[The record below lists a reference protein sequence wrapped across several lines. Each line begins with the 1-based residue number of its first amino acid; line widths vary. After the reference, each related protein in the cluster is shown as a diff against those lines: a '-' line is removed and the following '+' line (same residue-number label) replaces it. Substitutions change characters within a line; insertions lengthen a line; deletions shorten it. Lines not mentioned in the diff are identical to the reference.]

1 MLLPMVA
8 YAALQA
14 RENLFGKVRVRGYLV
29 ERGEAGVASLRAY
42 SEQWP
47 LQELTVRVGPY
58 AVVHTRSELGA
69 SMPSERACARVL
81 SLGFTGL
88 SGIDLSSLWSF
99 DDGPVE
105 LALSPVIV
113 RSTLVF
119 RLAELRRR
127 VERLPVPGAIMDDG
141 HVLAGIPGFSID
153 FAHAIDAVERA
164 LGSDQ
169 SEVELIG
176 RSIPPPEPVRYGAD
190 RAVSFAYNMVTFE
203 TKYRTGGPFAGRAHN
218 VEMAAGHLEGAVIGP
233 GGELSFNA
241 VVGERSYARGFAGA
255 KEIAARRIVDGVG
268 GGVCQVAA
276 TLHAA
281 AFLGGFELP
290 DYQPHSRP
298 AHYIELGL
306 DTMVSWPAQDMRI
319 ANPYPFPVRV
329 HAQARDGTLRIA
341 LEGSDKPYF
350 VEWNTRILARVKPGT
365 QEVLDDMLPA
375 GESEVVQ
382 QAIDGLTVR
391 RVRTIYLPSGPR
403 REESMLKYPPNDRI
417 IAIGTNTS
425 RSRRHIIPAER
436 VSSLALEDF

>member
-1 MLLPMVA
+1 MIA
-8 YAALQA
+8 YAALSA
-14 RENLFGKVRVRGYLV
+14 HENLFGKVRVRGYLV
-29 ERGEAGVASLRAY
+29 ERGEAGVATLRAY
-42 SEQWP
+42 SQRWP
-47 LQELTVRVGPY
+47 LQQLTVRVGPY

-69 SMPSERACARVL
+69 SMPAERACARVL
-81 SLGFTGL
+81 SLGLAGL
-88 SGIDLSSLWSF
+88 SGIDFSALWSF
-99 DDGPVE
+99 DNGAVE
-105 LALSPVIV
+105 IALVPVIV
-113 RSTLVF
+113 RSTLAF

-141 HVLAGIPGFSID
+141 RVLAGIPGFSID
-153 FAHAIDAVERA
+153 FSQAIDAVERA
-164 LGSDQ
+164 LRSDE

-176 RSIPPPEPVRYGAD
+176 RSISAPEPVRYGIHSA
-190 RAVSFAYNMVTFE
+190 ASFAYNMVTFE

-218 VEMAAGHLEGAVIGP
+218 VEMAAGHLDSAVIAP

-241 VVGERSYARGFAGA
+241 VVGERSYARGFAVA

-290 DYQPHSRP
+290 EYQPHSRP
-298 AHYIELGL
+298 ARYIELGL

-329 HAQARDGTLRIA
+329 RAQARDGTLRIV
-341 LEGSDKPYF
+341 LEGSEKPYF

-365 QEVLDDMLPA
+365 QEVVDDMLPA
-375 GESEVVQ
+375 GESEVIQ

-391 RVRTIYLPSGPR
+391 RIRTIYLPTGPR

-417 IAIGTNTS
+417 VAIGANTS
-425 RSRRHIIPAER
+425 RTRRHTASTER
-436 VSSLALEDF
+436 VSNLAMEDF